1 MKRYEITY
9 SPLWNLLLITIGA
22 VIFSLSMKGI
32 AVEHRFISGGLFG
45 SSLLLYYALGVLSA
59 GWIYLLLNLPLFLF
73 GWLTIGKRFIY
84 YSLYAMVVTT
94 LAFEFIEVDFG
105 IRNQLYAAVAC
116 GVLSGTG
123 AGMVLRSLGSNGGLD
138 VIAVY
143 LYQRYNLG
151 IGKVYFLFNLF
162 LFAITMFFLD
172 VDLVIASLIMV
183 FITSV
188 TVDYT
193 LSLFNQRKV
202 VFIIS
207 DRTKE
212 IAREIQSK
220 LRQGGTFLNA
230 TGAYSGQEKNVL
242 MTVINNIQ
250 LKKLEEIVF
259 TADHQALFI
268 VENTFNVLGAS
279 FAKRKVY

>member
-1 MKRYEITY
+1 MKRSELTS
-9 SPLWNLLLITIGA
+9 SPLWNLVLITTGSVLFA
-22 VIFSLSMKGI
+22 LSMKGI
-32 AVEHRFISGGLFG
+32 AVEHQFISGGLFG
-45 SSLLLYYALGVLSA
+45 SSLLIYYALGKFSA

-73 GWLTIGKRFIY
+73 GWLTIGKRFVC
-84 YSLYAMVVTT
+84 YSIVAMLVTT
-94 LAFEFIEVDFG
+94 AAFEIIQVDFG
-105 IRNQLYAAVAC
+105 IQNQLYAAVAC
-116 GVLSGTG
+116 GVLGGAG

-143 LYQRYNLG
+143 LFQRFNLG
-151 IGKVYFLFNLF
+151 IGKVYFLFNFFLFMITLLF
-162 LFAITMFFLD
+162 LDI
-172 VDLVIASLIMV
+172 DLVIASLIMV

-207 DRTKE
+207 DRTEE
-212 IAREIQSK
+212 ISRAIQTK
-220 LRQGGTFLNA
+220 LKLGGTYLKGKGTF
-230 TGAYSGQEKNVL
+230 TGKEKNVL

-259 TADHQALFI
+259 TEDDRALFI

-279 FAKRKVY
+279 FSKRKLY